1 MALVRAVYLWIPS
14 MCFFFFFV
22 IAYVPYRLDFQ
33 VHTHWSICPD
43 FLPFNPSRLL
53 GSTAWVVS
61 LLLTIG
67 ELSFFFPFHL
77 FCLTSIF
84 FPEAGICNQILF
96 L

>member
-1 MALVRAVYLWIPS
+1 M
-14 MCFFFFFV
+14 FFFFFV

-67 ELSFFFPFHL
+67 ELSFFFSFSPFL
-77 FCLTSIF
+77 FDFYLLPRSRYM
-84 FPEAGICNQILF
+84 
-96 L
+96 